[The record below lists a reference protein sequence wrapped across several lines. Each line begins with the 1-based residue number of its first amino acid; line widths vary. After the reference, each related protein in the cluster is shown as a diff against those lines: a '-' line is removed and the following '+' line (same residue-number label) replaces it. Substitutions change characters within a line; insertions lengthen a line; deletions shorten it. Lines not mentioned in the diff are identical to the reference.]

1 MPIFMRQP
9 VFLRRPVP
17 VRRAQ
22 EMRMRAGQKEA
33 HHAMTATREHK
44 ERPDLMRAPKG
55 KLPPLFMRM

>member
-22 EMRMRAGQKEA
+22 EMKMRAGQKEA
-33 HHAMTATREHK
+33 HHAMAASREYR
-44 ERPDLMRAPKG
+44 ERPDIMRAPKAS
-55 KLPPLFMRM
+55 LPLLFPRP